1 VEKPGKSDRWS
12 PVEIKTILVLT
23 DLQPES
29 MIAIRYALTLAKQ
42 GPCLSA
48 KSRKAHLEENN
59 LPLRRLGNAEFPK
72 NVAAENQPTTT

>member
-1 VEKPGKSDRWS
+1 LIELEDTCAVERDKDDKIR
-12 PVEIKTILVLT
+12 IKQAVNMT
-23 DLQPES
+23 
-29 MIAIRYALTLAKQ
+29 MIWRSISQRR
-42 GPCLSA
+42 